1 MDSSCLLAVR
11 GLIVWAPLCGLR
23 AWTDRASS
31 VRAGRIVLGPCVRG
45 RIVQAPCVRG
55 LIVRAPC
62 AGGLIVLACRAWAN
76 RVGTVVWAPCVD
88 GSCLLRACGTDRA
101 CSVRAWTDRENSVR
115 GLIVLA
121 PPAVRG
127 RIVWIDTPFYW
138 HRTKKRESN

>member
-1 MDSSCLLAVR
+1 MLAVR

-31 VRAGRIVLGPCVRG
+31 VRAR
-45 RIVQAPCVRG
+45 
-55 LIVRAPC
+55 
-62 AGGLIVLACRAWAN
+62 
-76 RVGTVVWAPCVD
+76 
-88 GSCLLRACGTDRA
+88 TDRA

-121 PPAVRG
+121 CRARTDRVRG